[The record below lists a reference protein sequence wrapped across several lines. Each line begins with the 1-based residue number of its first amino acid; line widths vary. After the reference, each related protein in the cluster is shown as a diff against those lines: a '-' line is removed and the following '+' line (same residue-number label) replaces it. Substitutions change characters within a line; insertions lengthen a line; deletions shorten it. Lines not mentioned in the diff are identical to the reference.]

1 MYTINL
7 GIEWLITLLV
17 VVNIGAVFL
26 IRSHDRFW
34 LPPVTVWIFL
44 FFAWIT
50 ISQTNKRIIEYN
62 QIAVEEHMQSSGPF
76 NRYEVDESKKQSR
89 STDHTF
95 ITLLGIQS
103 IIGLLLQLA
112 GLRST
117 GRKYYRTSVY
127 TFLFLSVCYLVT
139 VVFFYVV

>member
-1 MYTINL
+1 
-7 GIEWLITLLV
+7 
-17 VVNIGAVFL
+17 
-26 IRSHDRFW
+26 
-34 LPPVTVWIFL
+34 
-44 FFAWIT
+44 
-50 ISQTNKRIIEYN
+50 
-62 QIAVEEHMQSSGPF
+62 MQSSGPF

-127 TFLFLSVCYLVT
+127 TFLFLS
-139 VVFFYVV
+139 